1 MPPDHQTSSNP
12 ADDAAPARP
21 APDEARDAG
30 PAPLPDPFQFA
41 LLLRQLARDA
51 KSQ

>member
-12 ADDAAPARP
+12 ADAAAP
-21 APDEARDAG
+21 APDEARDAE
-30 PAPLPDPFQFA
+30 PAPLPDPFQFVV
-41 LLLRQLARDA
+41 LLRQLARDA